1 MFVKNPHKI
10 NKDAIFPC
18 KSNKLKKFL
27 VETKSIPYAA
37 RIFDSKDEKYIWC
50 FMRTKELGEAL
61 VEWSENKEKNTF
73 AVK

>member
-1 MFVKNPHKI
+1 MFVKNPNKI

-27 VETKSIPYAA
+27 VEKKGLQYIA
-37 RIFDSKDEKYIWC
+37 RMFDEKDEKYIWC

-61 VEWSENKEKNTF
+61 VEWSDNKEKNTF
-73 AVK
+73 AFK